1 MWQGLYDELQ
11 DKNFIIIAVACDT
24 GGVAAVQEW
33 IRPAAPTQLPNALLD
48 IMGWEDTLSSKAAT
62 PTFPCLIDEKHL
74 VAERYHMVNVP
85 TAVWINESGRIVRPA
100 ESAGATDG
108 FRTLDRTTFQMPA
121 EVAATGKQAR
131 RRYIDAIRDWVAK
144 GDASV
149 YALSPDDVRRRMHDR
164 TGSEALAAANFRL
177 GQYLYQQ
184 GHRQEAQ
191 WYFAEATRLH
201 PENWSFKRQ
210 SWELE
215 EPGKASG
222 PEFWAAVEALGE
234 KPYYP
239 PVNL

>member
-1 MWQGLYDELQ
+1 MWQGLYEELRE
-11 DKNFIIIAVACDT
+11 KNFIIIAVALDT
-24 GGVAAVQEW
+24 GGVAAVKEW
-33 IRPAAPTQLPNALLD
+33 TRPATPAQLPKELLD
-48 IMGWEDTLSSKAAT
+48 LMGWEETLSSKAAP
-62 PTFPCLIDEKHL
+62 PTYPCLIDEQHI
-74 VAERYHMVNVP
+74 VAERYNMVNVP

-108 FRTLDRTTFQMPA
+108 FRTVDRATFQMPA
-121 EVAATGKQAR
+121 EVAAAGKQAR
-131 RRYIDAIRDWVAK
+131 TRYIDAIRDWVAK
-144 GDASV
+144 GDASA
-149 YALSPDDVRRRMHDR
+149 YALSPDEVRRRMHGM
-164 TGSEALAAANFRL
+164 TESQALAAANFRL
-177 GQYLYQQ
+177 GHYLYQQ
-184 GHRQEAQ
+184 GRQQDAQ
-191 WYFAEATRLH
+191 RYFAEAKRLH

>member
-1 MWQGLYDELQ
+1 VWQGFYEELQ
-11 DKNFIIIAVACDT
+11 DKNFIIIAVAFDT
-24 GGVAAVQEW
+24 GGVAAVKDW
-33 IRPAAPTQLPNALLD
+33 IRPATPAQLPKELLD
-48 IMGWEDTLSSKAAT
+48 IMGWEETLSRKAAT
-62 PTFPCLIDEKHL
+62 PTYPCLIDEKHI
-74 VAERYHMVNVP
+74 VAERYNMVNVP
-85 TAVWINESGRIVRPA
+85 TTVWINEAGRIVRPA

-108 FRTLDRTTFQMPA
+108 FRTLDRATFQMPV

-131 RRYIDAIRDWVAK
+131 KRYIDAIRDWVDK
-144 GDASV
+144 GDTSV
-149 YALSPDDVRRRMHDR
+149 YALSPDEVRRRVYGR
-164 TGSEALAAANFRL
+164 TEHEALAAANFRL
-177 GQYLYQQ
+177 GHYLYQQ

-222 PEFWAAVEALGE
+222 PEFWVTVDALGE